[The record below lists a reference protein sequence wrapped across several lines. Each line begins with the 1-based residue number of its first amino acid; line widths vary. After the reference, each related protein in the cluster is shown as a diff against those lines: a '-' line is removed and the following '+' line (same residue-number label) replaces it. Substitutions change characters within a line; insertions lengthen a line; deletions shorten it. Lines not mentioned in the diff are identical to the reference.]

1 MCNVLYFKISDLP
14 GKYDSYT
21 EREEGQTDRQT
32 DIYKSLTTETNKL
45 KANKFICTIFVCIVY
60 YTHIR
65 VHTEMSIM
73 SQRERERERGD
84 NGLLIT
90 LVPEVF

>member
-1 MCNVLYFKISDLP
+1 M
-14 GKYDSYT
+14 
-21 EREEGQTDRQT
+21 DRQT

-73 SQRERERERGD
+73 SQRERGD

-90 LVPEVF
+90 LVPEVL